1 MKRLLTYSLLFFIT
15 HLPLYA
21 QSNLFETQVQ
31 LADVIVEGEILS
43 QFSYWNKERT
53 FIYTKNTVK
62 VYKILKGTATTETID
77 VLSIGGQVGDQLMTH
92 SGIMLKEGD
101 AGLFMV
107 KQNLE
112 QNDLIHGSFILYDK
126 LQKKGFSAT
135 EGVFE
140 HIEQDIYSK
149 VAQIMGKSLQI
160 KQATSLFY
168 ETNSTANLRTEAINI
183 ESFIPA
189 TVTAGTR
196 TKLTI
201 NGSGFGATR
210 GTNGNVLFSDANA
223 GGTVFTPMFG
233 GGANQ
238 AELISWSDTKIEVF
252 VPSFAGTGSIAVINN
267 NKEQFRTIDVLNV
280 DYSILSVNQGA
291 TVNGAGR
298 PNADLV
304 NSNSKGGY
312 TVFVAPDFFENR
324 AVLGVLSSAFTT
336 WRCATTVNIEMSEL
350 QNPIGLGVQGIS
362 SVIIAPNIPGGLLG
376 EVFSVYTNC
385 NIGAGNN
392 WRLTEF
398 QMAINLQALQRQNI
412 DIATQILILLGKA
425 SQLGYV
431 NDTKDLMYYK
441 LNAGE
446 RKTISDKNKKALT
459 QILTQSAIPN
469 DCGVQPMQPTNAGN
483 CNNSIQAPIARFSAD
498 KTALCDN
505 GTVTFKDESRNAIG
519 IQWSFQGGEPAT
531 STEKNPKVTYAN
543 AGVYGVK
550 MTVTNPAGT
559 NTASQDGFIIVG
571 KSGQLKLNLRDT
583 VVCQGKVIRLD
594 AGNAGATYLWSNG
607 ATTQTIEVKNA
618 NTYSVTVTKDG
629 CSVSGSSKI
638 TFSNAAVDAGQNL
651 ILCEG
656 KSGQLSASGG
666 TSYTWSPAT
675 GLSSTNIPNPTVKP
689 TKTTVYYVAINTG
702 GICGIIR
709 DSVLVSVVAAPVLD
723 LPDTTTFCG
732 VTAGV
737 LLANTA
743 AGIGGGIIGLP
754 NNVTYRWSTGS
765 TAPAINVSRAG
776 KYFVTATNTEGCISS
791 DTTEVQFVQTL
802 KATLTANSTI
812 CAGGKIQL
820 RASGGQLYR
829 WQPATGLSDPTISNP
844 IASPT
849 VTTTYTVTVAAA
861 QGGAGVGCAP
871 VTATV
876 TITVAPKPTLSLGKE
891 ITTCEPFV
899 ILDTKIPDSKYT
911 WSDKSTNQTLRVT
924 KSGVYKVSVITPTC
938 TDVLTD
944 SIKVNFITLDLGK
957 DTLITCDKT
966 VTLDTKIPNAQYK
979 WSDGS
984 TGQTLRATKSGKYS
998 VSVTLPNCSRTLVGS
1013 VTLILPE
1020 LNIGNG
1026 RDSMRI
1032 CKNELIL
1039 DAFNATPNT
1048 DYTWSDGSKR
1058 QTLRITRDGWYKV
1071 TVNRR
1076 DCNLVLVD
1084 SIYVTFFKVNLGKDV
1099 VTCQNEV
1106 LLDAGNSGAKYL
1118 WSDAKKST
1126 TRTLKI
1132 TESGTYSV
1140 TVTDTCGAVAQSSVN
1155 ITFNRLKSAFAGDT
1169 LFACQ
1174 KPYILDAGNRGVAA
1188 SYLWNDATK
1197 NQTLS
1202 IEKDGLYSVVM
1213 TDSCKN
1219 QLSNRVF
1226 ISFAKPTLNF
1236 PDTLRTCTDSLIL
1249 DTRLRQGVFTW
1260 SNGANVSRL
1269 RINQAGKYW
1278 VSIRTTCGD
1287 ILRDTVVA
1295 VFNKA
1300 PKADFTFQISSTQ
1313 GGSVVFTNT
1322 SIGEDTDEYLWEF
1335 GDGKTSKEK
1344 NPTYVFS
1351 QIGIFKVS
1359 LTVKSKFC
1367 GSAPKV
1373 EKNVN
1378 IIVAGIDNNNIAAAQ
1393 VTVFPNPSENGSFT
1407 LKHTLGNASFKL
1419 RITDLVGK
1427 TWDLPEIKGV
1437 ENKIDLSNLPKG
1449 VYLLEMQNTQYKVVK
1464 KLLLQ

>member
-1 MKRLLTYSLLFFIT
+1 
-15 HLPLYA
+15 
-21 QSNLFETQVQ
+21 
-31 LADVIVEGEILS
+31 
-43 QFSYWNKERT
+43 
-53 FIYTKNTVK
+53 
-62 VYKILKGTATTETID
+62 
-77 VLSIGGQVGDQLMTH
+77 
-92 SGIMLKEGD
+92 
-101 AGLFMV
+101 
-107 KQNLE
+107 
-112 QNDLIHGSFILYDK
+112 
-126 LQKKGFSAT
+126 
-135 EGVFE
+135 
-140 HIEQDIYSK
+140 
-149 VAQIMGKSLQI
+149 
-160 KQATSLFY
+160 
-168 ETNSTANLRTEAINI
+168 
-183 ESFIPA
+183 
-189 TVTAGTR
+189 
-196 TKLTI
+196 
-201 NGSGFGATR
+201 
-210 GTNGNVLFSDANA
+210 
-223 GGTVFTPMFG
+223 MFG
-233 GGANQ
+233 GGTNQ
-238 AELISWSDTKIEVF
+238 PELISWSDTKIEVF
-252 VPSFAGTGSIAVINN
+252 VPSFAGTGSMAVINN

-280 DYSILSVNQGA
+280 EYSILSVNQGA
-291 TVNGAGR
+291 VTAGAGR
-298 PNADLV
+298 SNADLV
-304 NSNSKGGY
+304 NSNGKGGY
-312 TVFVAPDFFENR
+312 TIFIAPDFFENR
-324 AVLGVLSSAFTT
+324 TVLNILSSAFTT

-376 EVFSVYTNC
+376 EVFSIYTNC

-412 DIATQILILLGKA
+412 DIATQILLLLGRA

-446 RKTISDKNKKALT
+446 KKTIGDKNKKALA

-469 DCGVQPMQPTNAGN
+469 DCGVQPMQPTNAAN

-505 GTVTFKDESRNAIG
+505 GTITFKDDSRNAIG
-519 IQWSFQGGEPAT
+519 IQWTFAGGTPAT
-531 STEKNPKVTYAN
+531 STEKNPKVTYAA
-543 AGVYGVK
+543 AGIYD
-550 MTVTNPAGT
+550 VTMVTINPAG
-559 NTASQDGFIIVG
+559 ASTEAKKAYIVVG
-571 KSGQLKLNLRDT
+571 KSGQLKLALRDT

-618 NTYSVTVTKDG
+618 NTYAVTVTKDG

-666 TSYTWSPAT
+666 TSYTWSPST

-732 VTAGV
+732 VTAGI
-737 LLANTA
+737 LLGNSFIGAN
-743 AGIGGGIIGLP
+743 GGTVGVP
-754 NNVTYRWSTGS
+754 NTTTYRWSTGS
-765 TAPAINVSRAG
+765 TAQAINVNRAG
-776 KYFVTATNTEGCISS
+776 KYFVTATNAEGCISS
-791 DTTEVQFVQTL
+791 DTTEVQFVQSL
-802 KATLTANSTI
+802 KANVTANSTI
-812 CAGGKIQL
+812 CAGGQIQL
-820 RASGGQLYR
+820 KASGGQIYR
-829 WQPATGLSDPTISNP
+829 WQPATGLSDPTIANP
-844 IASPT
+844 IAKPT
-849 VTTTYTVTVAAA
+849 VTTTYTLTVATG
-861 QGGAGVGCAP
+861 QQIGGGGMPCTPA
-871 VTATV
+871 TATV
-876 TITVAPKPTLSLGKE
+876 TITVVPKPTLNLGKE
-891 ITTCEPFV
+891 ITTCEPFL
-899 ILDTKIPDSKYT
+899 ILDTKIADGKHT

-924 KSGVYKVSVITPTC
+924 KSGVYKVSVVTPSC

-1026 RDSMRI
+1026 RDSMRV
-1032 CKNELIL
+1032 CKNELVL
-1039 DAFNATPNT
+1039 DAFNTTPNT

-1058 QTLRITRDGWYKV
+1058 QTLRVTREGWYKA

-1084 SIYVTFFKVNLGKDV
+1084 SIYITFFKVNLGKDI

-1126 TRTLKI
+1126 SRTLKV
-1132 TESGTYSV
+1132 TTSGTYLV
-1140 TVTDTCGAVAQSSVN
+1140 TVTDTCGAVAQSSLIVV
-1155 ITFNRLKSAFAGDT
+1155 FNRLKSEITRDT

-1174 KPYILDAGNRGVAA
+1174 KPYILDAGNRGIAA
-1188 SYLWNDATK
+1188 SYLWNDGTK

-1202 IEKDGLYSVVM
+1202 IEKDGLYSVAI

-1226 ISFAKPTLNF
+1226 ITFAKPTLNL

-1260 SNGANVSRL
+1260 SNGANVPRL
-1269 RINQAGKYW
+1269 RVNQAGRYW
-1278 VSIRTTCGD
+1278 VSVRTACGD

-1295 VFNKA
+1295 VFNRA
-1300 PKADFTFQISSTQ
+1300 PKADFSFQISSTQ
-1313 GGSVVFTNT
+1313 GGSVVFNNT

-1335 GDGKTSKEK
+1335 GDGKISREK
-1344 NPTYVFS
+1344 NPIYIFS

-1378 IIVAGIDNNNIAAAQ
+1378 IIVAGIEDNVAATQ

-1437 ENKIDLSNLPKG
+1437 ENKIDLSTLPKG
-1449 VYLLEMQNTQYKVVK
+1449 VYLLEMQNAQYKVVK